1 MDQNNVDL
9 GKKFGKILQDKT
21 IIVTG
26 CASGIGLE
34 TAKTI
39 KELGG
44 DVIGVDINK
53 TTRYVDELYRADLS
67 DRRTIQALIMA
78 LPMGANGIANIAGL
92 PPNAPAELVLKVNLV
107 GLKFFTENMIPKLAD
122 GASIVNLASLAGM
135 GWPETVDQISA
146 GYDLEFDEVPEFI
159 RRHGVSSEGGRSY
172 SFTQEALNVWTM
184 LNRWTWRDRGIR
196 MNNIIPG
203 PVETPFLKDY
213 TEALGERAQAD
224 IGVMDRPGHPADIAP
239 VVAFLLSDM
248 TTWIRGANIPVDGG
262 LSAHMLCKMHGL

>member
-1 MDQNNVDL
+1 MDQTKVDF
-9 GKKFGKILQDKT
+9 GKKFGKILQNKT

-53 TTRYVDELYRADLS
+53 TTQYVDELYRADLS

-78 LPMGANGIANIAGL
+78 LPLGTNGIANIAGL
-92 PPNAPAELVLKVNLV
+92 PPTAPAELVLKVNLV
-107 GLKFFTENMIPKLAD
+107 GLKFFTENMIPKLAN
-122 GASIVNLASLAGM
+122 GASIVNLASLAGF
-135 GWPETVDQISA
+135 GWTQAIDRIKAS
-146 GYDLEFDEVPEFI
+146 YDLEFDEVPEFI
-159 RRHGVSSEGGRSY
+159 RKYGVGSDGGRSY
-172 SFTQEALNVWTM
+172 FFTKEALNVWTM

-196 MNNIIPG
+196 MNNISPG
-203 PVETPFLKDY
+203 PVETPILKDIIE
-213 TEALGERAQAD
+213 TLGERAEED
-224 IGVMDRPGHPADIAP
+224 MRVMDRPGHPTDIAP

-262 LSAHMLCKMHGL
+262 MSSHILSNMHGL